1 MPRDSRPARA
11 NAFRCVQNNE
21 LRPLGAG
28 ELLDRAV
35 TLFVRRFVPIVIV
48 LAITIVPLFVLQ
60 AIATP
65 ESAHVVS
72 DMGRILAAAG
82 TAGTTR
88 DPTADL
94 EKLNAGLLPQLV
106 FVLVAML
113 ARLLM
118 WSAIVYV
125 IAAAYATGASPSVG
139 DAYKVGANC
148 WPAQLLVGIVFSV
161 LGSICLMPLM
171 LLYIAILAGIFALAF
186 LHVNTAITVTFVIL
200 GIVVLFAAFAIVG
213 SFVYMTYEL
222 ATVYIVTESPNA
234 VAAITAAIRRTV
246 SRATWWRTVVAGLV
260 VLAITQGGLLPLLFL
275 AGLLVAVTH
284 IDGLYFAIFGTG
296 TILLDGLVAA
306 FVVVYATD
314 MRVRREGLDLVA
326 LTQAQPAQPLPG

>member
-1 MPRDSRPARA
+1 M
-11 NAFRCVQNNE
+11 QNTE

-28 ELLDRAV
+28 ELLDRAI

-60 AIATP
+60 AVATP
-65 ESAHVVS
+65 ESAHVFN
-72 DMGRILAAAG
+72 DMGRILTAAG

-94 EKLNAGLLPQLV
+94 EKLNAGLLPSIGV
-106 FVLVAML
+106 AFVAGL

-125 IAAAYATGASPSVG
+125 VAMAYINGTAPTVG
-139 DAYKVGANC
+139 DAYKVGINC
-148 WPAQLLVGIVFSV
+148 WPAQLLVGIAFSI
-161 LGSICLMPLM
+161 LGSICLMPLV
-171 LLYIAILAGIFALAF
+171 LLYIGILAGVFALAF
-186 LHVNTAITVTFVIL
+186 LHVNTGITITFVFL
-200 GIVVLFAAFAIVG
+200 GIAILFAAFALVG
-213 SFVYMTYEL
+213 SFLYMTYEL
-222 ATVYIVTESPNA
+222 ATVYVVTESPNA

-260 VLAITQGGLLPLLFL
+260 VLAITYGGSLPMLAL

-284 IDGLYFAIFGTG
+284 IDALYFAVFGTG

-314 MRVRREGLDLVA
+314 MRIRREGLDLVA
-326 LTQAQPAQPLPG
+326 LTQTPATQPQPG

>member
-1 MPRDSRPARA
+1 
-11 NAFRCVQNNE
+11 VQNTE

-65 ESAHVVS
+65 ESAHIFN

-82 TAGTTR
+82 NAGTTR

-94 EKLNAGLLPQLV
+94 EKLNAGLLPSIGV
-106 FVLVAML
+106 ALVAAL

-125 IAAAYATGASPSVG
+125 VAMAYINGTMPTVS
-139 DAYKVGANC
+139 DAYKVGVNC
-148 WPAQLLVGIVFSV
+148 WPAQLLVGIAFSV
-161 LGSICLMPLM
+161 LGSICLMPLI
-171 LLYIAILAGIFALAF
+171 LLYIGILAGVFALTF
-186 LHVNTAITVTFVIL
+186 LHVNPVITIVFLIVGIVIL
-200 GIVVLFAAFAIVG
+200 FAGFALVG

-222 ATVYIVTESPNA
+222 AAVYVVTEAPNA
-234 VAAITAAIRRTV
+234 VAAITAALRRTA

-260 VLAITQGGLLPLLFL
+260 ILAITQGGLLPLLFL
-275 AGLLVAVTH
+275 SGLLVAVTR
-284 IDGLYFAIFGTG
+284 IDALYFAVFGTG
-296 TILLDGLVAA
+296 TVLLDGLVAA

-314 MRVRREGLDLVA
+314 MRIRREGLDLVA
-326 LTQAQPAQPLPG
+326 LTHAPEPQPQPG